1 MAMIDGDFAI
11 GANDD
16 VDVDAKDDQPVEQTQ
31 QGQGEKQGGRQ
42 GSDQLCPIW
51 MYDDHHFVINND
63 NNIFDGKKTKLGKIF
78 KARSKSPPN

>member
-16 VDVDAKDDQPVEQTQ
+16 VEGDAKDDQPVEQTQ
-31 QGQGEKQGGRQ
+31 QGQGEKQEGRQ

-51 MYDDHHFVINND
+51 MHDIHHLVIKNRKS
-63 NNIFDGKKTKLGKIF
+63 IFDG
-78 KARSKSPPN
+78 N

>member
-16 VDVDAKDDQPVEQTQ
+16 VDVDANDDQPVEQTQ

-42 GSDQLCPIW
+42 GSDQPCPIW
-51 MYDDHHFVINND
+51 MHDVHHLAIKN
-63 NNIFDGKKTKLGKIF
+63 
-78 KARSKSPPN
+78 

>member
-16 VDVDAKDDQPVEQTQ
+16 VDVDANDDQPVEQTQ
-31 QGQGEKQGGRQ
+31 QGQGEKQEGRQ

-51 MYDDHHFVINND
+51 MHDIHHLVIKNRKS
-63 NNIFDGKKTKLGKIF
+63 IFDG
-78 KARSKSPPN
+78 N